1 MAGHGISFLKLVTT
15 NDLWVSSD
23 TEIVVMRSEPLEC
36 GAVQV
41 VPVIRMGNADEEF
54 GPFLQ

>member
-41 VPVIRMGNADEEF
+41 IPVIRMGNADEEL

>member
-1 MAGHGISFLKLVTT
+1 MAGHGISFLKLFTT

-41 VPVIRMGNADEEF
+41 IPVIRMGNADEEL